1 VCKWIFNDVFSSL
14 RLRKSKQT
22 RSALKNLSLFRLP
35 QNKSQSF
42 GLKWFGWESSLFD
55 FRHLNNWLRYGFNSV
70 MRSLFVILIALFLV
84 HTHLFIIR
92 AIYSTHAVR
101 CRIKCQRFG
110 NYIAFPMGLFVR
122 IGTSLFG
129 FVLKFWVSPR
139 KRAIEFYEYVFAIM
153 VSSFCL
159 YWQNR
164 LVSC

>member
-1 VCKWIFNDVFSSL
+1 MHD
-14 RLRKSKQT
+14 RLATPLNSMSWLPEAACSEKTST
-22 RSALKNLSLFRLP
+22 RHQKRQIASMGHHKP
-35 QNKSQSF
+35 
-42 GLKWFGWESSLFD
+42 D
-55 FRHLNNWLRYGFNSV
+55 
-70 MRSLFVILIALFLV
+70 RSHCLTGSMAQWKLALFSV
-84 HTHLFIIR
+84 HTHLFLIR

-101 CRIKCQRFG
+101 CRIKCQRFR

-153 VSSFCL
+153 WSSFCL